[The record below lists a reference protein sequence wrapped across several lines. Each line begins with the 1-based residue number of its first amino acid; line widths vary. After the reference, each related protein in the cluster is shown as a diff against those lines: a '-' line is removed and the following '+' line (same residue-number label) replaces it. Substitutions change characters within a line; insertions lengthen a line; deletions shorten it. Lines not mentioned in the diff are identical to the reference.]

1 MSAHSAA
8 EQHHKMFHLF
18 GQEICEFAQSY
29 LETEAV
35 PVESPPS
42 LVDVEVQAVPDLSL
56 VRGTDNAAH
65 MESSTCTDVNS
76 EENFLQ
82 PSAVGSLEIF
92 HSGAP
97 SEEIV
102 DVVEPKHLLESEVT
116 LLEEHGTSNESPFV
130 QPEHGDLE
138 MESDCRSKMFP
149 VSSVESVKDAHSE
162 KTDDAETSKCM
173 LKSDVVLPEEKDTS
187 NEQLFGKS
195 HVVDPGTEFDGGRK
209 IFQSYFMHLIN
220 SVILRTQRQLCFLEE
235 L

>member
-18 GQEICEFAQSY
+18 EQEVCEYAQSY
-29 LETEAV
+29 LQTEAV
-35 PVESPPS
+35 PVECPPS

-76 EENFLQ
+76 EEKFLQ
-82 PSAVGSLEIF
+82 PSSIESLEIV

-102 DVVEPKHLLESEVT
+102 DVVEPKYLLESEVM
-116 LLEEHGTSNESPFV
+116 LLEEHGTSNESLFV
-130 QPEHGDLE
+130 LPEPGDLE
-138 MESDCRSKMFP
+138 TELDCGSKMFP
-149 VSSVESVKDAHSE
+149 VSSVELVKDAHSE
-162 KTDDAETSKCM
+162 KTDDAKTSKCM

-187 NEQLFGKS
+187 NEQLLGKS

-220 SVILRTQRQLCFLEE
+220 SVILRTQEAALFS
-235 L
+235 